1 MPSEIMEKR
10 GASASSRFLDD
21 ISYVSEVIINVTA
34 SSWFAQI
41 YHVTLKKLI
50 IILTVLYNVFF
61 NDYQFQEHFTA

>member
-1 MPSEIMEKR
+1 MEKR